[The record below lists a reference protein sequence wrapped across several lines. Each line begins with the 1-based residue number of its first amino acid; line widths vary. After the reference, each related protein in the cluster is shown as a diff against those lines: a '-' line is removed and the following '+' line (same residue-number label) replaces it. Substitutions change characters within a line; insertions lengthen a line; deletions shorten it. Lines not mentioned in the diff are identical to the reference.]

1 MIKLICYLMGGK
13 YMKAANF
20 SYYEAKNI
28 QDAIKIKANDEEA
41 VILAGGQSLLPA
53 LNMRLSS
60 PSCLI
65 DISKISGLN
74 DIIIDGDYLF
84 IGALATHSDVMRNE
98 IVSQKMPCLI
108 DILKMVAHPAIRNK
122 GTHGGSIAYGDPA
135 AELPA
140 LAVATNAEI
149 ILSGQNGD
157 RSINANDFYLGL
169 FETAINQDEIV
180 VGIKYPLL
188 KQGQVILFDEVCRR
202 HGDYA
207 MAGLIAN
214 IILSSNKVNDL
225 KLVFFA
231 TGDKPDVADKTAKL
245 FLQTGY
251 DYEQLKNSL
260 SSEIDFAGDLNSSSE
275 MKLHLATILIKK
287 IINKLEA

>member
-1 MIKLICYLMGGK
+1 
-13 YMKAANF
+13 MKAADF
-20 SYYEAKNI
+20 SYHEALDI
-28 QDAIKIKANDEEA
+28 QDAIKIKANDDEA

-65 DISKISGLN
+65 DISKISGL
-74 DIIIDGDYLF
+74 DEIKIDGNYLY
-84 IGALATHSDVMRNE
+84 IGALATHSNVMKHE
-98 IVSQKMPCLI
+98 LVLEKMPCLI

-140 LAVATNAEI
+140 LAVATNAK
-149 ILSGQNGD
+149 ILVSGQNGD
-157 RSINANDFYLGL
+157 RSIKAKDFYLGL
-169 FETAINQDEIV
+169 FDTAINQDEIV
-180 VGIKYPLL
+180 IGIKYPLL
-188 KQGQVILFDEVCRR
+188 KQEQVILFDEVCRR

-214 IILSSNKVNDL
+214 VNKIGNKVNDL
-225 KLVFFA
+225 SLVYFA
-231 TGDKPDVADKTAKL
+231 TGDKPDSADKTAKL
-245 FLQTGY
+245 YLENGY
-251 DYEQLKNSL
+251 DYSNLKNSL

-275 MKLHLATILIKK
+275 MKLHLATVLIKK
-287 IINKLEA
+287 VLNKLEA

>member
-1 MIKLICYLMGGK
+1 
-13 YMKAANF
+13 MKAADF
-20 SYYEAKNI
+20 SYHEAINI
-28 QDAIKIKANDEEA
+28 QDAIKIKANDDEA

-65 DISKISGLN
+65 DISKISGL
-74 DIIIDGDYLF
+74 DEIKIDGNYLY
-84 IGALATHSDVMRNE
+84 IGALATHSNVMKNDLVLE
-98 IVSQKMPCLI
+98 KMPCLI

-149 ILSGQNGD
+149 LVSGQNGD
-157 RSINANDFYLGL
+157 RSIKAKDFYLGL
-169 FETAINQDEIV
+169 FDTAINQDEIV

-188 KQGQVILFDEVCRR
+188 KQEQVILFDEVCRR

-214 IILSSNKVNDL
+214 VNKVGGKVNDL
-225 KLVFFA
+225 NLVYFA
-231 TGDKPDVADKTAKL
+231 TGDKPDIADKTAKL
-245 FLQTGY
+245 FLENGY
-251 DYEQLKNSL
+251 DYSNLKNSL

-275 MKLHLATILIKK
+275 MKLHLATVLIKK
-287 IINKLEA
+287 VLNKLEA

>member
-1 MIKLICYLMGGK
+1 
-13 YMKAANF
+13 MKAADF
-20 SYYEAKNI
+20 SYHEAIDI
-28 QDAIKIKANDEEA
+28 QDAIKIKANDDEA

-65 DISKISGLN
+65 DISKISGL
-74 DIIIDGDYLF
+74 DEIKIDGNYLY
-84 IGALATHSDVMRNE
+84 IGALATHSNVMKNE
-98 IVSQKMPCLI
+98 LVLEKMPCLI

-149 ILSGQNGD
+149 LVSGQNGD
-157 RSINANDFYLGL
+157 RSIKAKDFYLGL
-169 FETAINQDEIV
+169 FDTAINQDEIV
-180 VGIKYPLL
+180 IGIKYPLL
-188 KQGQVILFDEVCRR
+188 KQEQVILFDEVCRR

-214 IILSSNKVNDL
+214 VNKVGGKVNDL
-225 KLVFFA
+225 NLVYFA
-231 TGDKPDVADKTAKL
+231 TGDKPDIADKTAKL
-245 FLQTGY
+245 FLENGY
-251 DYEQLKNSL
+251 DYSNLKNSL
-260 SSEIDFAGDLNSSSE
+260 GSEIDFAGDLNSSSE
-275 MKLHLATILIKK
+275 MKLHLATVLIKK
-287 IINKLEA
+287 VLNKLEA

>member
-1 MIKLICYLMGGK
+1 
-13 YMKAANF
+13 MKAADF
-20 SYYEAKNI
+20 LYHEAIDI
-28 QDAIKIKANDEEA
+28 QDAIKIKANDDEA

-65 DISKISGLN
+65 DISKISGL
-74 DIIIDGDYLF
+74 DEIKIDGNYLY
-84 IGALATHSDVMRNE
+84 IGALATHSKVMKNE
-98 IVSQKMPCLI
+98 LVSEKMPCLI

-149 ILSGQNGD
+149 LVSGQNGD
-157 RSINANDFYLGL
+157 RSIKAKDFYLGL
-169 FETAINQDEIV
+169 FDTAINQDEIV
-180 VGIKYPLL
+180 IGIKYPLL
-188 KQGQVILFDEVCRR
+188 KQEQVILFDEVCRR

-214 IILSSNKVNDL
+214 VNKVSGKVSDL
-225 KLVFFA
+225 SLVYFA
-231 TGDKPDVADKTAKL
+231 TGDKPDIADKTAKL
-245 FLQTGY
+245 FLENGY
-251 DYEQLKNSL
+251 DYSNLKNSL

-275 MKLHLATILIKK
+275 MKLHLATVLIKK
-287 IINKLEA
+287 VLNKLEA

>member
-1 MIKLICYLMGGK
+1 
-13 YMKAANF
+13 MKAADF
-20 SYYEAKNI
+20 SYHEAIDI
-28 QDAIKIKANDEEA
+28 QDAIKIKANDDEA

-65 DISKISGLN
+65 DISKISGL
-74 DIIIDGDYLF
+74 DEIKIDGNYLY
-84 IGALATHSDVMRNE
+84 IGALATHSNVMKNE
-98 IVSQKMPCLI
+98 LVLEKMPSLI

-149 ILSGQNGD
+149 LVSGQNGD
-157 RSINANDFYLGL
+157 RSIKAKDFYLGL
-169 FETAINQDEIV
+169 FDTAINQDEIV
-180 VGIKYPLL
+180 IGIKYPLL
-188 KQGQVILFDEVCRR
+188 KQEQVILFDEVCRR

-214 IILSSNKVNDL
+214 VNKVGGKVNDL
-225 KLVFFA
+225 NLVYFA
-231 TGDKPDVADKTAKL
+231 TGDKPDIADKTAKL
-245 FLQTGY
+245 FLENGY
-251 DYEQLKNSL
+251 DYSNLKNSL

-275 MKLHLATILIKK
+275 MKLHLATVLIKK
-287 IINKLEA
+287 VLNKLEA

>member
-1 MIKLICYLMGGK
+1 
-13 YMKAANF
+13 MKSPAF
-20 SYYEAKNI
+20 SYYEAKDLA
-28 QDAIKIKANDEEA
+28 DAINIKKSDDDA
-41 VILAGGQSLLPA
+41 VILAGGQSLLPT

-60 PSCLI
+60 PSVLI
-65 DISKISGLN
+65 DIGSINELKKIKVEDS
-74 DIIIDGDYLF
+74 YL
-84 IGALATHSDVMRNE
+84 IMGAMCSHSQIMNNKEVNE
-98 IVSQKMPCLI
+98 IFPLLNKLLAQ
-108 DILKMVAHPAIRNK
+108 VAHPAIRNK

-149 ILSGQNGD
+149 IVSGQNGN
-157 RSINANDFYLGL
+157 RSINAKDFYLGL

-188 KQGQVILFDEVCRR
+188 KQGQNIVFDEVCRR

-214 IILSSNKVNDL
+214 VMGSKNDFKDL

-231 TGDKPDVADKTAKL
+231 TGDKPDVADKTARL
-245 FLQTGY
+245 YLDNGY
-251 DYEQLKNSL
+251 DYDKLKNSL

-275 MKLHLATILIKK
+275 MKLHLATVLIKK
-287 IINKLEA
+287 VISKLEN

>member
-1 MIKLICYLMGGK
+1 
-13 YMKAANF
+13 MKAADF
-20 SYYEAKNI
+20 SYHEALDI
-28 QDAIKIKANDEEA
+28 QDAIKIKANDDEA

-65 DISKISGLN
+65 DISKISGL
-74 DIIIDGDYLF
+74 DEIKIDGNYLY
-84 IGALATHSDVMRNE
+84 IGALATHSNVMKNE
-98 IVSQKMPCLI
+98 LVLEKMPSLI

-149 ILSGQNGD
+149 LVSGQNGD
-157 RSINANDFYLGL
+157 RSIKAKDFYLGL
-169 FETAINQDEIV
+169 FDTAINQDEIV
-180 VGIKYPLL
+180 IGIKYPLL
-188 KQGQVILFDEVCRR
+188 KQEQVILFDEVCRR

-214 IILSSNKVNDL
+214 VNKVGGKVNDL
-225 KLVFFA
+225 NLVYFA
-231 TGDKPDVADKTAKL
+231 TGDKPDIADKTAKL
-245 FLQTGY
+245 FLENGY
-251 DYEQLKNSL
+251 DYSNLKNSL

-275 MKLHLATILIKK
+275 MKLHLATVLIKK
-287 IINKLEA
+287 VLNKLEA

>member
-1 MIKLICYLMGGK
+1 
-13 YMKAANF
+13 MKAADF
-20 SYYEAKNI
+20 SYHEAIDI
-28 QDAIKIKANDEEA
+28 QDAIKIKANDDEA

-65 DISKISGLN
+65 DISKISGL
-74 DIIIDGDYLF
+74 DEIKIDGNYLY
-84 IGALATHSDVMRNE
+84 IGALATHSNVMKNE
-98 IVSQKMPCLI
+98 LVLEKMPCLI

-149 ILSGQNGD
+149 LVSGQNGD
-157 RSINANDFYLGL
+157 RSIKAKDFYLGL
-169 FETAINQDEIV
+169 FDTAINQDEIV
-180 VGIKYPLL
+180 IGIKYPLL
-188 KQGQVILFDEVCRR
+188 KQEQVILFDEVCRR

-214 IILSSNKVNDL
+214 VNKVSGKVSDL
-225 KLVFFA
+225 SLVYFA
-231 TGDKPDVADKTAKL
+231 TGDKPDVAGKTAKL
-245 FLQTGY
+245 FLENGY
-251 DYEQLKNSL
+251 DYSSLKNSL

-275 MKLHLATILIKK
+275 MKLHLATVLIKK
-287 IINKLEA
+287 VLNKLEA

>member
-1 MIKLICYLMGGK
+1 MIRLICYLMGGK

-169 FETAINQDEIV
+169 FETSINQDEIV

-214 IILSSNKVNDL
+214 VNKTGSKVNDL
-225 KLVFFA
+225 SLVYFA

>member
-1 MIKLICYLMGGK
+1 
-13 YMKAANF
+13 MKAADF
-20 SYYEAKNI
+20 SYHEALDI
-28 QDAIKIKANDEEA
+28 QDAIKIKANDDEA

-65 DISKISGLN
+65 DISKISGL
-74 DIIIDGDYLF
+74 DEIKIDGNYLY
-84 IGALATHSDVMRNE
+84 IGALATHSNVMKNE
-98 IVSQKMPCLI
+98 LVLEKMPSLI

-149 ILSGQNGD
+149 LVSGQNGD
-157 RSINANDFYLGL
+157 RSIKAKDFYLGL
-169 FETAINQDEIV
+169 FDTAINQDEIV
-180 VGIKYPLL
+180 IGIKYPLL
-188 KQGQVILFDEVCRR
+188 KQEQVILFDEVCRR

-214 IILSSNKVNDL
+214 VNKVGGKVNDL
-225 KLVFFA
+225 NLVYFA
-231 TGDKPDVADKTAKL
+231 TGDKPDIANKTAKL
-245 FLQTGY
+245 FLENGY
-251 DYEQLKNSL
+251 DYSNLKNSL

-275 MKLHLATILIKK
+275 MKLHLATVLIKK
-287 IINKLEA
+287 VLNKLEA